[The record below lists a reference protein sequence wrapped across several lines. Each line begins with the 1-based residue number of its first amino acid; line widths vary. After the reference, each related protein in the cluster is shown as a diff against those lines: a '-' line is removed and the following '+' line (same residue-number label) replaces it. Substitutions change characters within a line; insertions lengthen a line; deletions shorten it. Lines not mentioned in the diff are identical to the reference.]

1 MATTFLNSITTERQI
16 PTTFLAPGQRYTEV
30 GTASWRVDKQWTVV
44 HVGRFEGTTRVIY
57 RCPNGHQITMP
68 AEQFEAA
75 VMSGQVVPVVS
86 FGRMAR
92 C

>member
-1 MATTFLNSITTERQI
+1 MAATTFTTERQSSAA
-16 PTTFLAPGQRYTEV
+16 TFIAPGQRYTEV
-30 GTASWRVDKQWTVV
+30 GTAAWRVDKLWTVV
-44 HVGRFEGTTRVIY
+44 HVGQFDGAIRVIY

-75 VMSGQVVPVVS
+75 VMSGQVVPVAGS
-86 FGRMAR
+86 GLMAR

>member
-1 MATTFLNSITTERQI
+1 MASTSFSTNRSSSAM
-16 PTTFLAPGQRYTEV
+16 TFLAPGQRYTEV
-30 GTASWRVDKQWTVV
+30 GTAAWRADKQWTVV
-44 HVGRFEGTTRVIY
+44 HVGQFDGATRVIY
-57 RCPNGHQITMP
+57 RCPNGHQLTMP

-75 VMSGQVVPVVS
+75 VMSGQVVPVAS